1 MAKGKNQ
8 RLKTLKIYE
17 YLKYQSDENHPRT
30 VTEIIK
36 ALKEQGIDSER
47 KSIYADIDALNEYG
61 YKIVSKGYKY
71 YADDKSLKIEHLRF
85 LLDAT
90 QSASFLTCEQTEEI
104 CSALTSLAG
113 DHKAELVSDQVL
125 YFEKVKHDNDEVLDT
140 IRLINH
146 AVELDCKVSFR
157 YFSTG
162 IGGVRNYRKK
172 GERYEENPICLVFND
187 GLYYLI
193 GYSEKYNDMVIYRVD
208 RISDMKIERG
218 KAIKHTDRDGQ
229 IYGGNIKDRLTAF
242 GMWNNEIKNV
252 KLLVHNKYIEE
263 MYDKFGRDI
272 YVSPYDREHFIL
284 TEKISVSDV
293 FFGWVASFGTNVK
306 ILEPQD
312 VKEQFIEKMKAIY
325 ENY

>member
-8 RLKTLKIYE
+8 RLKTLKVYE
-17 YLKYQSDENHPRT
+17 FLKNNSDINHPRT
-30 VTEIIK
+30 VSEIIRF
-36 ALKEQGIDSER
+36 LKEQGIDCER
-47 KSIYADIDALNEYG
+47 KSVYADIEALNEYG

-71 YADDKSLKIEHLRF
+71 YADDNSLKIEHLRF

-90 QSASFLTCEQTEEI
+90 QSASFLTPDQTDQI

-113 DHKAELVSDQVL
+113 DYKSELVSDQVL
-125 YFEKVKHDNDEVLDT
+125 YFKKIKHDNDEVLDT

-146 AVELDCKVSFR
+146 AVELDCKVSFK

-162 IGGVRNYRKK
+162 IGGVRKYRRN

-187 GLYYLI
+187 GLYYMI

-208 RISDMKIERG
+208 RINDMKIERG
-218 KAIKHTDRDGQ
+218 KAIKHSDRDGQ
-229 IYGGNIKDRLTAF
+229 IYRGNVKDRLTAF
-242 GMWNNEIKNV
+242 GMWNSEVKRV

-272 YVSPYDREHFIL
+272 YVRPYDSEHFTV

-293 FFGWVASFGTNVK
+293 FFGWVASFGTNIK

-312 VKEQFIEKMKAIY
+312 VKSQFIEKMKAIY